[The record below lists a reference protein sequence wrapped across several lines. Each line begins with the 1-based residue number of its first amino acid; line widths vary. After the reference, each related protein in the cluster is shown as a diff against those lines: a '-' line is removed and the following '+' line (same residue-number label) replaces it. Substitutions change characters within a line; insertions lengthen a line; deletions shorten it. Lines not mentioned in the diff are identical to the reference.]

1 MGVPR
6 AAVCLAVAVGVCGGW
21 GLAQGKS
28 AGMLAPTPP
37 MGWNSW
43 DAYGTT
49 IVEQEV
55 RATTD
60 AMAKELKPYGWEY
73 VVVDIQWSE
82 PEPKAHGYRP
92 GAHLAM
98 DQYGRLVPA
107 PNRFPSAADGAGF
120 KVLAEYAHSK
130 GLKFGIHIMRGIPRQ
145 AVAANTPIFG
155 TKFHAKDAADTSS
168 TCEWNTDMYGLD
180 MTKPAAQ
187 AYYDSIVKMYAEW
200 GLDFIKADDMARPYH
215 TTEIAGVHKA
225 ILKTGR
231 PIVLSLSP
239 GPAPEA
245 EIAHMRSDAQMWRIA
260 DDLWDDWKSEKEM
273 YFRAENWA
281 PLVVQGYWPD
291 ADMLPLG
298 HIGLRA
304 ERGDDRMTRFTHDE
318 QQTMMTLWSIF
329 RSPLMFGG
337 DLITLDPY
345 TKSLLTNADVLA
357 VNQHSTGNKVTLK
370 KDDLRVW
377 TAKGKDGE
385 TYVAAFNLGDSSLP
399 VDVKWSE
406 IGVAAGGSV
415 KDLWSGKTVEGNGGL
430 KVELASHGSGLWAV
444 K

>member
-415 KDLWSGKTVEGNGGL
+415 KDLWSGKMVEGNGGL